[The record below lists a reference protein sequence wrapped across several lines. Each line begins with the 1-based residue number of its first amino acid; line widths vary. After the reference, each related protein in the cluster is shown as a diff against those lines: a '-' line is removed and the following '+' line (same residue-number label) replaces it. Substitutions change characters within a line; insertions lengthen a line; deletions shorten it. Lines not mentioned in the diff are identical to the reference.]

1 MLTKNLHYVMQL
13 LFVSQIVMVGNVFH
27 SMKSN
32 FFSPDIVGVLNT
44 KHLILKQ
51 ILASMLVWE
60 NK

>member
-13 LFVSQIVMVGNVFH
+13 LFVSQIVMEGNDFH
-27 SMKSN
+27 SMKDN
-32 FFSPDIVGVLNT
+32 FFFPDTVGVLNT

-51 ILASMLVWE
+51 ILASMLIWE